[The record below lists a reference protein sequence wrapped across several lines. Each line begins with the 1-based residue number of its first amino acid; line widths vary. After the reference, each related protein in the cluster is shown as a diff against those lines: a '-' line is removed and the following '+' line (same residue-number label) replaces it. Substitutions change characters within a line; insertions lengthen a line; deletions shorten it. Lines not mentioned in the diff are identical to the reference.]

1 MKSITYRYKLKAKSK
16 ILENRTSPELV
27 LAEISASFKNKVDG
41 KIIYKKFQHS
51 LEVTVLPK
59 YFGKLREKRGVWN
72 FVYDPAI
79 VKKNEK
85 FNKLLRN
92 KISDF
97 ESNIETTSTHFRN
110 QEPTAEEVKK
120 YLLFISGRENRKPEE
135 TFPILSFL
143 NNHIQHLESLI
154 GSGRKDEVKDTTINS
169 FRNLIPI
176 IKRYEEAKK
185 SILTFEK
192 LNENL
197 YREFWETS
205 SKIKI
210 GDIKVAGYKNKDNK
224 TFAANTLKSYQTY
237 FLQLCKAA
245 RKKEI
250 KIALD
255 PTDPNLINSANKS
268 KSPKTEAFL
277 KEADILKI
285 VDFVPTTKHLKIA
298 KEYILIASQTGMR
311 LQSMQDAKGRMIEIS
326 EDSESSFYYIHTI
339 QGKTN
344 TECYTPLFST
354 ALKIIKDN
362 ECKFPDFTNITL
374 ANLNINIRNVLKAVE
389 INNSDLFSTHNLRS
403 SFVSNLSL
411 LGLSETVISYVTHPS
426 KKSNSS
432 SVHIYDRRNMLDKAQ
447 MFTEEVNRIN
457 KIKSSK
463 LYNFN

>member
-1 MKSITYRYKLKAKSK
+1 MA
-16 ILENRTSPELV
+16 
-27 LAEISASFKNKVDG
+27 
-41 KIIYKKFQHS
+41 
-51 LEVTVLPK
+51 
-59 YFGKLREKRGVWN
+59 
-72 FVYDPAI
+72 
-79 VKKNEK
+79 
-85 FNKLLRN
+85 
-92 KISDF
+92 DF
-97 ESNIETTSTHFRN
+97 ESNIETTATHFRN

-169 FRNLIPI
+169 FRNLVPI
-176 IKRYEEAKK
+176 IKRYEQEK

-197 YREFWETS
+197 YREFWEIS
-205 SKIKI
+205 AKIKI
-210 GDIKVAGYKNKDNK
+210 GEIKVAGYKNKDNK

-245 RKKEI
+245 KKKDI

-311 LQSMQDAKGRMIEIS
+311 LQSMQEAKGRMIQKSDES
-326 EDSESSFYYIHTI
+326 ENSFYYIHTI

-344 TECYTPLFST
+344 TECYTPLFAT

-362 ECKFPDFTNITL
+362 DSKFPDFTNITL
-374 ANLNINIRNVLKAVE
+374 ANLNINIRNVLKAVK
-389 INNSDLFSTHNLRS
+389 IDSSDLFSTHNLRS

-426 KKSNSS
+426 KKTNSS
-432 SVHIYDRRNMLDKAQ
+432 SVHIYDRRNMLDKAK

-457 KIKSSK
+457 KIKSSG
-463 LYNFN
+463 LYSFN

>member
-16 ILENRTSPELV
+16 FLENRTSPELV
-27 LAEISASFKNKVDG
+27 LAEISGSFKNKVDG

-79 VKKNEK
+79 VKKSEK
-85 FNKLLRN
+85 FNKLFRN
-92 KISDF
+92 KLTDF
-97 ESNIETTSTHFRN
+97 ESNIETTANHFRN

-143 NNHIQHLESLI
+143 NTHIQHLESLI
-154 GSGRKDEVKDTTINS
+154 GSGRKDEVKDSTINS
-169 FRNLIPI
+169 FRNLVPI
-176 IKRYEEAKK
+176 IKRYEQAK

-197 YREFWETS
+197 YRQFWETS
-205 SKIKI
+205 AKIKI
-210 GDIKVAGYKNKDNK
+210 GEIPVAGYKNKDNK

-245 RKKEI
+245 KKKEI

-255 PTDPNLINSANKS
+255 LTDPNLINSANKS

-285 VDFVPTTKHLKIA
+285 IDFVPTTKHLKIA

-311 LQSMQDAKGRMIEIS
+311 LQSMQDAKDRMIQIS
-326 EDSESSFYYIHTI
+326 EESESSFYYIHTI

-344 TECYTPLFST
+344 TECYTPLFSN
-354 ALKIIKDN
+354 ALKIIQEN
-362 ECKFPDFTNITL
+362 ESKFPDFTNITL
-374 ANLNINIRNVLKAVE
+374 ANLNINIRNVLKAVK
-389 INNSDLFSTHNLRS
+389 IDNSDLFSTHNLRS

-426 KKSNSS
+426 KKTNSS
-432 SVHIYDRRNMLDKAQ
+432 SVHIYDRRNMLDKAK

-457 KIKSSK
+457 KIKSSG
-463 LYNFN
+463 LYSFN